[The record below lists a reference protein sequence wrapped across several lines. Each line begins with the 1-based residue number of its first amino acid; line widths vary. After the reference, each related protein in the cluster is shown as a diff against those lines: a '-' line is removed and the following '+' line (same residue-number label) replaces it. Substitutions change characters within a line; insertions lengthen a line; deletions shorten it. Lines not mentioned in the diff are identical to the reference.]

1 MASELSK
8 FFEEISSEKSKFA
21 EKVKNDTDLQS
32 MFSQIAELKKESDKR
47 KEEVEKK
54 YAVPNLEESKHNLLD
69 ELINISTKSQE
80 PEPVIVTPAVILTLY
95 NLKIKL
101 YQKKLRL
108 VLTVM

>member
-54 YAVPNLEESKHNLLD
+54 YAVPNLEESNIIYLTNLSIYQ
-69 ELINISTKSQE
+69 LITR
-80 PEPVIVTPAVILTLY
+80 TRTCY
-95 NLKIKL
+95 C
-101 YQKKLRL
+101 RL
-108 VLTVM
+108 HQ